1 MSCLALGP
9 RHMAGTKCKPDE
21 GGGAL
26 EVLPHKTSFP
36 KGWWALPEGTHRA
49 LQAERVKADLRTVR
63 KGNLLRFGMRN
74 QWIFPVTLKR
84 KISLSEQKMQGQLSK
99 HRTALPSHL

>member
-1 MSCLALGP
+1 
-9 RHMAGTKCKPDE
+9 MAGTKCKPDE

-26 EVLPHKTSFP
+26 EGLPHKTSFP
-36 KGWWALPEGTHRA
+36 KGWRALLEGTHTV
-49 LQAERVKADLRTVR
+49 LQTERVKADLGTVR

-99 HRTALPSHL
+99 HRAAPPSHL